1 MPSSTKRYETKQI
14 WAALKR
20 VKMARDILGLWKQT
34 RSERLLTEQ
43 YKEQFIDVFVAMIKE
58 KFRLFCLVRPE
69 L

>member
-1 MPSSTKRYETKQI
+1 MPSSAERYEIKQI

-43 YKEQFIDVFVAMIKE
+43 PKEQFIDVFVAMIKA
-58 KFRLFCLVRPE
+58 KFRLF
-69 L
+69 